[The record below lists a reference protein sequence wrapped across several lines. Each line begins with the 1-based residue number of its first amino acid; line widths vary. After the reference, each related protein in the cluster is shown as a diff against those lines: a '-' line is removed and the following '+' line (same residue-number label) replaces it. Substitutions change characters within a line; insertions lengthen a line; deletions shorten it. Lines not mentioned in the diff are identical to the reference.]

1 MLGVWT
7 NGERVGTWR
16 IADGDRSFQYATS
29 CPASPAGRALSLSLP
44 FTPDNIAHRGDI
56 VSNFFDNLLPDSD
69 AIRRRMQSKFS
80 TASTDTFDLLAAV
93 GRECVGAVQLLPFD
107 LSPDSHDRIEATPL
121 DDVGVERA
129 INSALTTGRA
139 LGQAGADDDFRIS
152 IAGAQEKTALLWHM
166 GQWMRPLGATPTTH
180 IFKLPLGLIGNM
192 RADMSDS
199 VENE

>member
-1 MLGVWT
+1 MLTFCRPRSDPKASMLGVWT

-16 IADGDRSFQYATS
+16 IADGDHSFQYATS
-29 CPASPAGRALSLSLP
+29 WPASPAGRALSLSLP

-56 VSNFFDNLLPDSD
+56 VRNFFDNLLPDSD
-69 AIRRRMQSKFS
+69 AIRRRMQGKIS

-166 GQWMRPLGATPTTH
+166 GQ
-180 IFKLPLGLIGNM
+180 
-192 RADMSDS
+192 
-199 VENE
+199 